1 MLLVGGVRG
10 TADVHMIW
18 SPPLLIPS
26 NAHPPKRHH
35 QRQQWKYHHRWR
47 FAGKTGG
54 HVLALK
60 TTDLKKVATFTT
72 HTHETLKCVL
82 PVWTYT
88 LFILTSFSL
97 RRHLLYHFITS
108 QQRLGRLHPSATGLP
123 SLPYHPPPPPPS
135 LTPHCTTVQSQCR
148 HTAAVQQGRSDITA
162 SFQPIICFVYFKQH
176 LLLGQW
182 RTCFFYVATI
192 SHVFVVDCSCNEE

>member
-1 MLLVGGVRG
+1 MDRYNKRVAPAECWWGWKGLMLLVGGVRG

-35 QRQQWKYHHRWR
+35 QRQQWKYHRRWR

-72 HTHETLKCVL
+72 HAHETLKCVL

-97 RRHLLYHFITS
+97 RRHLLYQPATPGTS
-108 QQRLGRLHPSATGLP
+108 SPVCDRAAIATI
-123 SLPYHPPPPPPS
+123 PPPTTTSFSNPT
-135 LTPHCTTVQSQCR
+135 LHHCSIPVQTHSCSSAGALWHHR
-148 HTAAVQQGRSDITA
+148 LLPAN
-162 SFQPIICFVYFKQH
+162 H
-176 LLLGQW
+176 LLCL
-182 RTCFFYVATI
+182 F
-192 SHVFVVDCSCNEE
+192 

>member
-35 QRQQWKYHHRWR
+35 QRQQWKYHRRWR

-72 HTHETLKCVL
+72 HAHETLKCVL

-97 RRHLLYHFITS
+97 RRHLLYHFIAS

-123 SLPYHPPPPPPS
+123 SLPYHPPTTTTFSNPT
-135 LTPHCTTVQSQCR
+135 LHHCSIPVQTHSCSSAGALWHHR
-148 HTAAVQQGRSDITA
+148 LLPAN
-162 SFQPIICFVYFKQH
+162 H
-176 LLLGQW
+176 LLCL
-182 RTCFFYVATI
+182 F
-192 SHVFVVDCSCNEE
+192 